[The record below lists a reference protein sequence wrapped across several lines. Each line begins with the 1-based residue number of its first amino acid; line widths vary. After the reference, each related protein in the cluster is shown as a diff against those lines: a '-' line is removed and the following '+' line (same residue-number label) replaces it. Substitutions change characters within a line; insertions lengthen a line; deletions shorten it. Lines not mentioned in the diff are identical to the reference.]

1 MSFGFP
7 WGLLALGALVPL
19 VAAYFLR
26 RKQTPVIN
34 YVSSP
39 KDMQRELEAFDS
51 MIRADPR
58 AIHELYLLDGTL
70 VKRFVP
76 AGVSVP

>member
-26 RKQTPVIN
+26 RKQKPVV
-34 YVSSP
+34 VSALFLW
-39 KDMQRELEAFDS
+39 RTAC
-51 MIRADPR
+51 
-58 AIHELYLLDGTL
+58 LL
-70 VKRFVP
+70 P
-76 AGVSVP
+76 